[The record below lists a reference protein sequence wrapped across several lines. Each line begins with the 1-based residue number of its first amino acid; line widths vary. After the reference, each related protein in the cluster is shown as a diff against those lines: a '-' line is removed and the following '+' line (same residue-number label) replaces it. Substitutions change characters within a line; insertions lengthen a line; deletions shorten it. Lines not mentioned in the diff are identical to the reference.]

1 MNNHARYET
10 NAAGQKAST
19 SIISSIRGHDQIN
32 LQEQGLT
39 LFDFIDLDAVDQLF
53 AHTSDAGLSAQFTVQ
68 DATVIVSQSDGQIE
82 TRIVDEKR

>member
-10 NAAGQKAST
+10 NVAGRKAST
-19 SIISSIRGHDQIN
+19 SIISSVRDHDRID

-39 LFDFIDLDAVDQLF
+39 LFDFVDLDALDQLF
-53 AHTSDAGLSAQFTVQ
+53 AHTSNADLSVQFTVQ